1 MTVSAPRKTPA
12 DFLRFVV
19 AGAVGFVVDSLT
31 LLALVQGA
39 GWAPLPARA
48 VSIAVAVVSTW
59 VINRQWTFRDASAG
73 KDMRGVG
80 AEFLSYCGVQL
91 LGAATSFVVY
101 SAIVALGAKG
111 PLALTGAVAAGSACA
126 LLVNYFGARLF
137 VFRPKA

>member
-1 MTVSAPRKTPA
+1 MTVSAPRKTTA

-19 AGAVGFVVDSLT
+19 AGTVGFIVDSLT

-39 GWAPLPARA
+39 GWAPLSARA

-80 AEFLSYCGVQL
+80 TEFLTYCGVQL
-91 LGAATSFVVY
+91 LGAVTSFAIYSVV
-101 SAIVALGAKG
+101 VALGAKA
-111 PLALTGAVAAGSACA
+111 PLELLGAVAAGAACA
-126 LLVNYFGARLF
+126 MLVNYFGARMF